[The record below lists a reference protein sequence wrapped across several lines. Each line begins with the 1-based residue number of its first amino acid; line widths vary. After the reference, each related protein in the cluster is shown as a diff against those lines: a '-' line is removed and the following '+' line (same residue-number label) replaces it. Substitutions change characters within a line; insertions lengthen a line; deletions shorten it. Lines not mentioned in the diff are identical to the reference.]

1 MENLA
6 IQYWKKAVEEHAEN
20 LMDDK
25 LKITDEL
32 LEKVATKLLSD
43 DEMWQAIDNCIEY
56 HLYHTTNKAIK
67 FEDGF

>member
-43 DEMWQAIDNCIEY
+43 DEMWQEIDNCIEY
-56 HLYHTTNKAIK
+56 HLYHEHNKEEK
-67 FEDGF
+67 